1 MLARANIII
10 PEEFHVDIQDLFK
23 SEEKFDYTPPYD
35 RDGMGFLATSI
46 IDIACGKLKNDF
58 PLNGHQFWEKK
69 PLSALHIEYAARD
82 GYYSYDLYRR
92 ILIVKDGLSRGAR
105 KAEIVAAEAAAAAAA
120 AEAAAADEAAAAADE
135 AAEDEAVEDEAAT
148 DEAAADAMAVEAA
161 EPSATSKKRSWDSLD
176 KDGDDNNEHTAA
188 TGWK

>member
-105 KAEIVAAEAAAAAAA
+105 KAEIVAAKAAAAAT
-120 AEAAAADEAAAAADE
+120 AADN
-135 AAEDEAVEDEAAT
+135 AAEDEAAEDEAAT